1 MLELMLI
8 PILGLGAGFLHV
20 WSGPDHLAAVA
31 PLVTRSH
38 REGWRIGLRWGL
50 GHSAGVAFVG
60 LAALGL
66 REALPIETIS
76 GWSERLVGAM
86 LIGIGIWGFRQAARL
101 QIHTHHHTHDGETH
115 AHLHVHSHSHGEH
128 NPAGQGHPHAA
139 VGIGTLHG
147 LAGSSHFL
155 GVLPALALPTTSAAL
170 SYLLAFASGTVLGM
184 VTFTLLLAWGA
195 RSLGGEG
202 AHYRGLLRLCAASA
216 VGVGMWWLVGPA

>member
-1 MLELMLI
+1 MLI

-50 GHSAGVAFVG
+50 GHSVGVALVG

-66 REALPIETIS
+66 RGALPIETIS

-86 LIGIGIWGFRQAARL
+86 LIGIGVWGFRQAAHLR
-101 QIHTHHHTHDGETH
+101 IHTHHHTHDGETH
-115 AHLHVHSHSHGEH
+115 AHLHVHSHAHGDH
-128 NPAGQGHPHAA
+128 DPVAQGHPHAA
-139 VGIGTLHG
+139 LGIGTLHG

-155 GVLPALALPTTSAAL
+155 GVLPALALPTAAAAVT
-170 SYLLAFASGTVLGM
+170 YLLAFAAGTVMAM
-184 VTFTLLLAWGA
+184 VLFTTLTAWGA
-195 RSLGGEG
+195 RRLGCGSS
-202 AHYRGLLRLCAASA
+202 HYRNLLRLCAASA